1 MIELTSVTIIQG
13 WFRALNLLAISGI
26 VASGSFGKKSV
37 ATLICPFSSLV
48 APIKVFS
55 LWFTELERYL
65 QYWKRE
71 YKPNI
76 GKMSFVF

>member
-55 LWFTELERYL
+55 L
-65 QYWKRE
+65 
-71 YKPNI
+71 
-76 GKMSFVF
+76 